1 MSKASTGIT
10 CLQLKAPIALKYRKE
25 KCSSEYRKDP
35 LYRVRKPGSL
45 KSLLTHTRRKSYL
58 GKIPGPISSY
68 GPRNYSL
75 SWFSLLCSCFLWRS
89 SVSLCVCC
97 QTDSL
102 LSGVLALRQ
111 QCQQKEEGLRG
122 CDLGLHSETDK
133 KKKKTATVI
142 YQKRLFFLIQKQ
154 RFQVKLITAKWK
166 YTRPYVPQKLSLKDT
181 MRLC

>member
-1 MSKASTGIT
+1 MSKASTGIR

-89 SVSLCVCC
+89 SVSLPVCAVRLTRC
-97 QTDSL
+97 SL
-102 LSGVLALRQ
+102 VFWLSVSSVSR
-111 QCQQKEEGLRG
+111 KRRG
-122 CDLGLHSETDK
+122 YVD
-133 KKKKTATVI
+133 VI
-142 YQKRLFFLIQKQ
+142 
-154 RFQVKLITAKWK
+154 
-166 YTRPYVPQKLSLKDT
+166 
-181 MRLC
+181 